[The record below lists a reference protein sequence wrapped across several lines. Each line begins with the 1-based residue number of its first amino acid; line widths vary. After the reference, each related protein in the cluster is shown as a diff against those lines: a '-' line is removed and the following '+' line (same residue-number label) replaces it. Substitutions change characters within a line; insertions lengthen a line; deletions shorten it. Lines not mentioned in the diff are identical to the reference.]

1 MGRLGISIYP
11 ERSTYEK
18 DAAYLEL
25 AHKYGFKRVFTSLLQ
40 IKDDKETVLNQFR
53 AIVTKAKDLDFEVM
67 VDINPDLFKQLE
79 ISYDDLEFFYNMG
92 ADGLRLDLGFTGN
105 I

>member
-18 DAAYLEL
+18 DEAYLEL

-40 IKDDKETVLNQFR
+40 IKDDKETVLNQFKSV
-53 AIVTKAKDLDFEVM
+53 ITKAKELDFEVM
-67 VDINPDLFKQLE
+67 VDINPDLWSSFKLIE
-79 ISYDDLEFFYNMG
+79 K
-92 ADGLRLDLGFTGN
+92 
-105 I
+105 